1 MKIKKEAPDARI
13 PTLGSEGAGAFDCY
27 AYQGVTLYPGEQA
40 KVPLGFRMEV
50 PANHVALLVPR
61 SSTGARGLH
70 LGNVIGVIDPDYRGS
85 VLALLR
91 NNSNELMMV
100 DRGERVCQML
110 IVPVWTPTLQVV
122 EELSDTVRGEGSF
135 GSTGR

>member
-1 MKIKKEAPDARI
+1 
-13 PTLGSEGAGAFDCY
+13 
-27 AYQGVTLYPGEQA
+27 
-40 KVPLGFRMEV
+40 MEV

-91 NNSNELMMV
+91 NNSDELMMV

-122 EELSDTVRGEGSF
+122 EELSDTARGEGGF
-135 GSTGR
+135 GSTGIR